1 MMKLVTTLDDLR
13 TACQPGT
20 CVSIGMFDGV
30 HRGHQMLMGKIV
42 EQARTRKL
50 KSLAFTFSNHP
61 LSLLAPPYAPKLLS
75 DPDEKARLLASWGV
89 EICAMLEFTPEFA
102 QIEAHDF
109 LTEIIGQH
117 CRSRYLVC
125 GPDFRFGAQGK
136 GDIEMLRAEAGR
148 LGLEVE
154 VCGALLDSG
163 GAIRSTRVRNAL
175 LEGRVTEAT
184 RLLGRPYRL
193 HGVVGRGDQRGRTIG
208 YPTANLEVPAAR
220 LVPQNGVYA
229 VQVQLKT
236 DGSMA
241 THGAM
246 LNIGIRPTFG
256 LQQRTVEAF
265 IFDFNGDLY
274 GAELTVDFVAKVRDE
289 QKFSSAAELVEQLRI
304 DETTCRTIIG
314 ATAGKSGTH

>member
-1 MMKLVTTLDDLR
+1 
-13 TACQPGT
+13 
-20 CVSIGMFDGV
+20 
-30 HRGHQMLMGKIV
+30 
-42 EQARTRKL
+42 
-50 KSLAFTFSNHP
+50 
-61 LSLLAPPYAPKLLS
+61 
-75 DPDEKARLLASWGV
+75 
-89 EICAMLEFTPEFA
+89 
-102 QIEAHDF
+102 
-109 LTEIIGQH
+109 
-117 CRSRYLVC
+117 
-125 GPDFRFGAQGK
+125 
-136 GDIEMLRAEAGR
+136 
-148 LGLEVE
+148 
-154 VCGALLDSG
+154 
-163 GAIRSTRVRNAL
+163 
-175 LEGRVTEAT
+175 
-184 RLLGRPYRL
+184 
-193 HGVVGRGDQRGRTIG
+193 
-208 YPTANLEVPAAR
+208 
-220 LVPQNGVYA
+220 